1 MEFDTKS
8 CGNSVFVF
16 CLRAWFQKPPV
27 KRLMEKNAASRV
39 SRRRRRLLR
48 PLKSLP
54 QRLLLQRLLLQQ
66 PLARLPQRFPETA
79 IQKKRFLKPGIQKTR
94 FPETAIQ
101 KKRFLKPG
109 ILTENEN
116 TVSTTSGVEFHGL
129 NKESCGNRAFRL
141 FFLKAWFQKPPF
153 QKRGFQKPPF

>member
-1 MEFDTKS
+1 MEFDPKS

-66 PLARLPQRFPETA
+66 PLARFPQRFPETA

-94 FPETAIQ
+94 FPETDIQ

-109 ILTENEN
+109 I
-116 TVSTTSGVEFHGL
+116 
-129 NKESCGNRAFRL
+129 
-141 FFLKAWFQKPPF
+141 QKTRFPEETATAAGAPSPPF
-153 QKRGFQKPPF
+153 KKRGFQKPPFKKSGF